1 MAAIQKESA
10 VPVRQFDGGRVLA
23 ARRAA
28 RLQRNELGRMLDV
41 SKDSI
46 GDWERCDSAPSP
58 ERLPAIAEA
67 LGQDLNV
74 LFPRLGPP
82 DLKDLR
88 CDAGHTQ
95 AEAARA
101 LGISR
106 LPLSNAEAGTRPL
119 NDDYVQPLANLYRVE
134 VEVLEEAQKRSFVT
148 SGTPKPEARPRPPQ
162 TLGEKI
168 TSFLHRKPLSDREIA
183 DAINSA
189 AGFPAVDAAGILAL
203 RTDSQES
210 AEVQASLPPDSLF
223 AGLGA
228 AFGVQPWFF
237 ADGEEVERQIL
248 DRLEFLSLMRS
259 EGVSVAARGA
269 SEGVSAAMLATLSE
283 VLVRRESAP
292 RPEEG

>member
-1 MAAIQKESA
+1 MAAIHSQESA
-10 VPVRQFDGGRVLA
+10 VPVRQFDGRRVLA

-28 RLQRNELGRMLDV
+28 RLQRHELGRMLSL

-58 ERLPAIAEA
+58 ERLPALAEA
-67 LGQDLNV
+67 LGQDLDV
-74 LFPRLGPP
+74 LFPRLGLP

-88 CDAGHTQ
+88 CDAGYTQ

-119 NDDYVQPLANLYRVE
+119 NADYVKPLADLYQVSRE
-134 VEVLEEAQKRSFVT
+134 ALEAAQERSFGK
-148 SGTPKPEARPRPPQ
+148 SGAPEPEDRPPQ

-168 TSFLHRKPLSDREIA
+168 TSFLQRKPLSDPEIA
-183 DAINSA
+183 DAVNAA
-189 AGFPAVDAAGILAL
+189 AGFPAVDAAGIEAL
-203 RTDSQES
+203 RTDSRES
-210 AEVQASLPPDSLF
+210 AEVQAALPPDSLF

-237 ADGEEVERQIL
+237 APGEEVERQIL

-259 EGVSVAARGA
+259 DGVSVAARGA

-283 VLVRRESAP
+283 VLVRHEKASRSEES
-292 RPEEG
+292 

>member
-28 RLQRNELGRMLDV
+28 KLQRSELGRMLGL

-58 ERLPAIAEA
+58 ERLPALAEA
-67 LGQDLNV
+67 LGQDLDV
-74 LFPRLGPP
+74 LFPRLGPR

-88 CDAGHTQ
+88 CDSGLTQ

-119 NDDYVQPLANLYRVE
+119 NADYVKPLADLYRVE
-134 VEVLEEAQKRSFVT
+134 VEVLKAAQEKSFDN
-148 SGTPKPEARPRPPQ
+148 SGAPKPEDRPPQ

-168 TSFLHRKPLSDREIA
+168 TSFLQRKPLSDGEIA
-183 DAINSA
+183 DAVNSA

-228 AFGVQPWFF
+228 AFGVQPWHF
-237 ADGEEVERQIL
+237 APGEEVERQIL
-248 DRLEFLSLMRS
+248 DRLQFLSLMRS
-259 EGVSVAARGA
+259 DGVSVAARGA
-269 SEGVSAAMLATLSE
+269 SEGVSAAMLQTLSE
-283 VLVRRESAP
+283 VLVRHERAP

>member
-10 VPVRQFDGGRVLA
+10 VPVRQFDGRRVLA

-28 RLQRNELGRMLDV
+28 KLQRNELGRMLGL

-58 ERLPAIAEA
+58 ERLPALAEA

-88 CDAGHTQ
+88 CDSGHTQ

-106 LPLSNAEAGTRPL
+106 LPLSNAEAGTRRL
-119 NDDYVQPLANLYRVE
+119 NDGYVQPLADLYRVE
-134 VEVLEEAQKRSFVT
+134 VEVLEEAQERSFVK
-148 SGTPKPEARPRPPQ
+148 SGAPKPEDRPPQ

-168 TSFLHRKPLSDREIA
+168 TSFLQRKPLSDGEIA
-183 DAINSA
+183 DAVNTA

-283 VLVRRESAP
+283 VLVRHESAP